1 MAVGGEAAALVAFG
15 HRQIAAHRCQ
25 CRRVR
30 IGAVARAITER
41 GAIVDGGIR
50 DTHQIAAEEFPIFYR
65 FHSSSR
71 MLGRARVVGH
81 RIPVLI
87 GDTMVFPGD
96 IVVADNDGALV
107 VPRRIACD
115 VLLRTEQ
122 VIGFETDIEGWVD
135 AGDSP
140 SEIVAK
146 GGYF

>member
-1 MAVGGEAAALVAFG
+1 MRTPIALMPCLSA
-15 HRQIAAHRCQ
+15 C
-25 CRRVR
+25 VR
-30 IGAVARAITER
+30 ASASMKTLVTPWRESGR

-50 DTHQIAAEEFPIFYR
+50 DTHQIAVEEFPIFYR

-96 IVVADNDGALV
+96 IVVADIDGALV